1 MLSPFP
7 NHFLTING
15 SAWFSMD
22 QHGSTW
28 FNHVQPINTLPSAW
42 NPSTP
47 ARQLHRMFPARFFRQ
62 GHDHIAH
69 VLVEMRQL
77 RHAMPSSSK
86 NVDLM
91 SIFYDL
97 VSFN

>member
-1 MLSPFP
+1 
-7 NHFLTING
+7 
-15 SAWFSMD
+15 
-22 QHGSTW
+22 
-28 FNHVQPINTLPSAW
+28 
-42 NPSTP
+42 
-47 ARQLHRMFPARFFRQ
+47 MFPARFFRQ